1 MTQRYLENS
10 ILEYQIQLLGDQL
23 GDLHRGIPQLV
34 NLRLSN
40 SLEGLPG
47 REESDAHSC
56 GLLTCGEREK
66 ERGWDACSVRLER
79 KQRKPISV

>member
-1 MTQRYLENS
+1 MTPRYLEDS
-10 ILEYQIQLLGDQL
+10 ILENQIQLLGDQL

-56 GLLTCGEREK
+56 GLSTCGEREK
-66 ERGWDACSVRLER
+66 EKWMGGMHAVLD
-79 KQRKPISV
+79 

>member
-66 ERGWDACSVRLER
+66 EKRMGGMQC
-79 KQRKPISV
+79 